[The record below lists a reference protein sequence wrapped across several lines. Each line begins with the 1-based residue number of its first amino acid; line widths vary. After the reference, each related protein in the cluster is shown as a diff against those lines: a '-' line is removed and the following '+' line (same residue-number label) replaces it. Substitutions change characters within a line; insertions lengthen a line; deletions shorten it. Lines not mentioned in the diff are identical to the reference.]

1 MLELLAQQDDLNLD
15 ELPPELL
22 EQLQNQG
29 LPTGETVS
37 NIVIPNIEWSAIAPS
52 LTLMVG
58 GLLLLTVMSLIKN
71 RLPSWFST
79 VWTLVVSGLSLA
91 AIVPLWNRVQDTG
104 AETVMAGALGID
116 GFSLFLSGIIILAVI
131 MGTLLLDGYVRR
143 ENLVM
148 PEWNVLLMLSASGG
162 LVMAS
167 ANDLIVMFIGLEIL
181 SLAVYVLTAMH
192 ARRISAQ
199 EAALK
204 YFIMGAFAS
213 GFLLY
218 GIALVYGATG
228 STNLVEI
235 QTFLSDNVLLQN
247 GLLLAGFAMLLVGFG
262 FKIGA
267 VPLHMWVPDV
277 YQGAPSPISAFMASG
292 VKAAGFAALIRFF
305 VVTVGPT
312 YAADWQ
318 PIIFVLAILT
328 MLVGA
333 VMALTQTNIKRML
346 AYSSINHAGFILV
359 AVQTSTEAG
368 TSAVLFYLLA
378 YTLMVA
384 GSFGIVTVV
393 GRQGDGLH
401 TLEDY
406 KGLGRTRPGIALI
419 FSIFLFAQAGVPF
432 TAGFLAKFY
441 VVTAAVES
449 GSYLLAVLA
458 MVIAVIAAYLY
469 LRIVVAMYFDGNE
482 YGGDTA
488 TLAGPPIRMPI
499 GAGIALGIAVIG
511 TLWLGIIPGAV
522 TDLTG
527 DAISQ
532 LVAIGG

>member
-1 MLELLAQQDDLNLD
+1 MLGLLTQQDELTIDD
-15 ELPPELL
+15 LPPELL
-22 EQLQNQG
+22 EQLQLDG
-29 LPTGETVS
+29 AATSEAAS
-37 NIVIPNIEWSAIAPS
+37 NIVIPTIEWSAIAPS
-52 LTLMVG
+52 LILMIG
-58 GLLLLTVMSLIKN
+58 GLLLLTVMSLIKG
-71 RLPSWFST
+71 RVPAWFST
-79 VWTLVVSGLSLA
+79 VWTLGVSAASLIA
-91 AIVPLWNRVQDTG
+91 TVPLWNRIQDTG
-104 AETVMAGALGID
+104 AETVMAGALGLD
-116 GFSLFLSGIIILAVI
+116 GFSLFVSGIIVLSVIL
-131 MGTLLLDGYVRR
+131 GTLLLDGYVRR
-143 ENLVM
+143 EQLVM

-162 LVMAS
+162 IVMAA

-192 ARRISAQ
+192 ARRISSQ

-228 STNLVEI
+228 TTNLVGI

-247 GLLLAGFAMLLVGFG
+247 GLLLAGFALLLVGFA

-277 YQGAPSPISAFMASG
+277 YQGAPSPITAFMASG
-292 VKAAGFAALIRFF
+292 VKVAGFAALIRFF

-312 YAADWQ
+312 YAPDWQ

-328 MLVGA
+328 MVVGA
-333 VMALTQTNIKRML
+333 LMALTQKNVKRML

-359 AVQTSTEAG
+359 AVQTSSDAG
-368 TSAVLFYLLA
+368 NSATLFYLLA

-384 GSFGIVTVV
+384 GSFGIVTIV
-393 GRQGDGLH
+393 GRKGDGLH

-406 KGLGRTRPGIALI
+406 KGLGRTRPGIALV

-449 GSYLLAVLA
+449 GSYVLAVLA

-482 YGGDTA
+482 YNGETA
-488 TLAGPPIRMPI
+488 SLAGPKVRIPV
-499 GAGIALGIAVIG
+499 GAGIALAVAVVG

-527 DAISQ
+527 DAIAQ
-532 LVAIGG
+532 LVALGG